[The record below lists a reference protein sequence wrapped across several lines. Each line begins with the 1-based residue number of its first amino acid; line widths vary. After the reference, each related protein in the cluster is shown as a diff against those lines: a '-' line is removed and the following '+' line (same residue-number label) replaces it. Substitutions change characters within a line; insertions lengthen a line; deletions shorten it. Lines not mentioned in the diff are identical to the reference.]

1 MFINKNSTLHNG
13 NLPAKTYKY
22 GLGMRSFLK
31 RLMVRAHGTITSANR
46 MERIEAGREDW
57 ILSGKDDDGTPVF
70 IDTNSIT
77 RDLDDPAVVKLW
89 IKLVPVRTSRAHER
103 VRTTLRKR
111 GKPFNKFDYL
121 KQAVEID
128 YTGHRSRTLH
138 LVMCERTGRTLDVM
152 NFHYPEWVDIKQG
165 GVFDTVQAAVKDVAP
180 EVVPE
185 PPQAP
190 AARKHVQLEPP
201 VTAATPSGAQAAREP
216 VVVIRPLAEDSRS
229 SSAAEP
235 SEPAPRSRLRLEEVE
250 PVQRPAK
257 PVVAASK
264 PVETASVALEPA
276 PRDPVKV
283 PPDAPPE
290 PRRVVTAPVEE
301 LEYGS
306 AGRRVAAALCDFAFV
321 ILPVYALLR
330 FWGPL
335 EAIMFAIIAGC
346 LYWPSFEGSSLQG
359 TPGKK
364 IFDLKVVDLDGEKIS
379 FEKALVRH
387 LLGLVC
393 AAVLFAGM
401 VPVIFT
407 ARRQGLH
414 DMAMKT
420 VVIWG

>member
-1 MFINKNSTLHNG
+1 
-13 NLPAKTYKY
+13 
-22 GLGMRSFLK
+22 
-31 RLMVRAHGTITSANR
+31 

-77 RDLDDPAVVKLW
+77 RDLDDPYVVKLW
-89 IKLVPVRTSRAHER
+89 IKLTPVRTSRAHER

-111 GKPFNKFDYL
+111 GKPSNKFDHL

-138 LVMCERTGRTLDVM
+138 LVMCERTGKTLDVM
-152 NFHYPEWVDIKQG
+152 NFYYPEWVDIKQG
-165 GVFDTVQAAVKDVAP
+165 GVFDTVQAAVKDVASD
-180 EVVPE
+180 VVPE
-185 PPQAP
+185 PPRAP
-190 AARKHVQLEPP
+190 VERGYVRLPS

-216 VVVIRPLAEDSRS
+216 VAVIPPLAEDSLS
-229 SSAAEP
+229 SSAKGPE
-235 SEPAPRSRLRLEEVE
+235 EPAPRSKLRLEEVE

-257 PVVAASK
+257 PVVAVPEPFKTPFVPA
-264 PVETASVALEPA
+264 EPA
-276 PRDPVKV
+276 PREPVKV
-283 PPDAPPE
+283 PSDAPPE

-301 LEYGS
+301 LTYGS
-306 AGRRVAAALCDFAFV
+306 AGRRAAAALCDFAFV
-321 ILPVYALLR
+321 ILPVFALLH

-346 LYWPSFEGSSLQG
+346 LYWPSFEGSGLQG

-364 IFDLKVVDLDGEKIS
+364 IFDLKVADLDGEKIS

-393 AAVLFAGM
+393 VAVLFAGM

-420 VVIWG
+420 VVIRG